1 MSVRIHTTGTDPL
14 RKVPRTAWQAERER
28 GVILPMAQPARDQSR
43 HRFTVA
49 AVGALL
55 TLFML
60 VAPMVFS

>member
-1 MSVRIHTTGTDPL
+1 M
-14 RKVPRTAWQAERER
+14 AAERER

-49 AVGALL
+49 AIGALL

-60 VAPMVFS
+60 FALQVFS